1 MCFCLPVTLYSSFQG
16 PNSFYPE
23 GNLLRVLGEVYYLL
37 FFLATKVGMSLRLWW
52 TSCPCLNHDGRCRN
66 ESMSQNA
73 SILSPP
79 WIFFSGWRYHN
90 SSPSAK
96 SVWVRTLCIR
106 QLPFLLCQSLLR
118 KAEPVEHTYLGLFAT
133 MVWPFVI
140 VRVVQQSMG
149 RCSFWVEGRKL
160 RSAGWAVEKE
170 RWA

>member
-1 MCFCLPVTLYSSFQG
+1 MQEWIHESKCLYSES
-16 PNSFYPE
+16 
-23 GNLLRVLGEVYYLL
+23 
-37 FFLATKVGMSLRLWW
+37 SL
-52 TSCPCLNHDGRCRN
+52 D
-66 ESMSQNA
+66 
-73 SILSPP
+73 I
-79 WIFFSGWRYHN
+79 FSGWRYHN

-160 RSAGWAVEKE
+160 RSAGRAVEKE
-170 RWA
+170 RWAYSRGWKDKLNSVRMGRNSCSDTRIHTGLTPPPSHLLRWWK